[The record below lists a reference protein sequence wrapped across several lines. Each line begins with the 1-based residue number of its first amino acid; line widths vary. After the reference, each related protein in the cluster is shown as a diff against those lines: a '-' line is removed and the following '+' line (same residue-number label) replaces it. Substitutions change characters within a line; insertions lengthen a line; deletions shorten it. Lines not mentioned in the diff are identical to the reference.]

1 MMDFVFQGL
10 LEKDPVKG
18 AELDDGEHLL
28 ERKSVKNGT
37 NPFHI
42 LAQTELKNGTN
53 PFFRNGTNPFHILAQ
68 TELKNGTN
76 PFF

>member
-53 PFFRNGTNPFHILAQ
+53 PFF
-68 TELKNGTN
+68 
-76 PFF
+76 